1 MPINT
6 SQSRQAPH
14 SLVLGPFGGGLAV
27 TVVSTI
33 NRANVAISTSMARVY
48 CPPTSM
54 SKGMIVRNIRGWC
67 DGVVAVGDATI
78 DVLNG
83 QTSMLDSVL
92 TFAAVTSKTFTL
104 ANDGTEFVSPG
115 NYLRISGTE
124 SSDGTWDSTKMV
136 SMWVQIDYDLI

>member
-14 SLVLGPFGGGLAV
+14 SLVLGPFGGGLAK
-27 TVVSTI
+27 TDSSTI
-33 NRANVAISTSMARVY
+33 NLNNVAISTSMIRFY
-48 CPPTSM
+48 CPPASM
-54 SKGMIVRNIRGWC
+54 SKGMVIRNIRGWC
-67 DGVVAVGDATI
+67 MGVVAVGDASI

-115 NYLRISGTE
+115 NYLRVSGTE
-124 SSDGTWDSTKMV
+124 GSAGTWDSTKMV
-136 SMWVQIDYDLI
+136 EVWVQIDYDLL